1 MPDAKDDV
9 KLLAQ
14 CSNND
19 IDYIATDDSS
29 SLAKYTRRLNELDK
43 LKTQVITMNDYDL
56 SIFNGGQM
64 ALEIELEE

>member
-1 MPDAKDDV
+1 
-9 KLLAQ
+9 
-14 CSNND
+14 
-19 IDYIATDDSS
+19 
-29 SLAKYTRRLNELDK
+29 LNELDK